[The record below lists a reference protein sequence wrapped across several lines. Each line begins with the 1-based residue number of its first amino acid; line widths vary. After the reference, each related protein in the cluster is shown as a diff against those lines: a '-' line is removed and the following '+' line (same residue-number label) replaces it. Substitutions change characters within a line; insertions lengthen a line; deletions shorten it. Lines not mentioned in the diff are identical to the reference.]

1 MGYLTGKSIFGD
13 ICNSKYII
21 YNIIGFSK
29 PPKVC
34 SSEIDGGIIEN
45 EED

>member
-13 ICNSKYII
+13 ICNSNILY
-21 YNIIGFSK
+21 IIGFSK